1 MFWVLAEIII
11 PLILAVLLGLL
22 LGWMLWRWRH
32 HKETF
37 SEWETDSSSRV
48 SKLSK
53 EASNEWEA
61 DKLALTSS
69 QGEMDGLRKELASA
83 NAKVGTL
90 EGDLKGDRGRLLGF
104 AGLAGVAGVA
114 AGKVGKSGEADA
126 ESVKARLVDLDGQL
140 SNSNDRVKALE
151 SQLASAGKDASSAEG
166 DLASAQK
173 KAKDLEGD
181 LKTANGRIGDLE
193 GEAKTATGRYGT
205 LEGDLKTANGRIGDL
220 EGAAKKSDSK
230 AGNLDGELVA
240 AKAKIATLEGDL
252 KGDRGRLLGFAGLA
266 GVAGVAAGKGGK
278 SGEADADS
286 VKARLVALERE
297 AKEAGDRAGAA
308 DRKLQEAN
316 ARANKLETDLA
327 SSTKKLGAVEIDLSD
342 RTKKLGAMEIDL
354 NDRTKKLGVMEVDLR
369 AAETKAA
376 KAESSLSAVAT
387 KVKLADGAKMHP
399 YGDGSHGP
407 LAEKREM
414 PVGYPIKG
422 NVDSMLYHRTDSRN
436 YGATIAEVWF
446 DTAARAESAGFGLS
460 PTHPEGSGSAASAP
474 SVKLAAGAKMHPY
487 GDGSHGPLAEKREMP
502 VGYPIKGNVDSM
514 LYHRTDSRNY
524 GATIAEVWFDTA
536 ARAESAGFGLSPT
549 HPEGSGSAASAPSV
563 KLAAGAK
570 MHPYGDGSHGPLA
583 EKREMPVGYPI
594 KGNVDS
600 MLYHRTDSRNYGATI
615 AEVWFDTAARAESAG
630 FGLSPTHPSPK

>member
-1 MFWVLAEIII
+1 M
-11 PLILAVLLGLL
+11 
-22 LGWMLWRWRH
+22 
-32 HKETF
+32 
-37 SEWETDSSSRV
+37 

-193 GEAKTATGRYGT
+193 G
-205 LEGDLKTANGRIGDL
+205 
-220 EGAAKKSDSK
+220 AAKKSDSK

-278 SGEADADS
+278 SGEADAES
-286 VKARLVALERE
+286 VKARLVALEHE

-316 ARANKLETDLA
+316 ARATKLETDLA
-327 SSTKKLGAVEIDLSD
+327 ASTKKLGAVEIDLND

-354 NDRTKKLGVMEVDLR
+354 NDRAKKLGAMEIDLR

-474 SVKLAAGAKMHPY
+474 SVRLAAGAEMHPY

-563 KLAAGAK
+563 RLAAGAE